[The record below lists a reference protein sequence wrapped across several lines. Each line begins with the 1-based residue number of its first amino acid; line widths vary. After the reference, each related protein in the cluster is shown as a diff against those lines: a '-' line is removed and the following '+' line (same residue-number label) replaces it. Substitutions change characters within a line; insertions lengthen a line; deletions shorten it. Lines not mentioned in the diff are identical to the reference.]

1 MNSNI
6 MKKSKLILIGIAMIF
21 SISILGNESSSGGT
35 QSGLVIK
42 GGLWGLI
49 GAKEKTELEDKY
61 FTDDLLSG
69 FNFGQLNTAWNRANN
84 IYLLNP
90 IGLDYYISGIGP
102 GSLLLGGEFRGIP
115 GLAFTGYNAKYDF
128 ISVNGGGIGL
138 HNADLAFK
146 NLDLNVGYQLAF
158 GQFLVTPKFQFRN
171 FATNLSESALYLGNN
186 SVGFRDTSHNHNT
199 WSGFIGVN
207 LLYKINEASS
217 VYFEFAMDSPILGQ
231 IRSSGDFNK
240 LSVFAGNN
248 FVAGSTTLV
257 KSATQEI
264 RGTVI
269 DLGYQHSFGALGL
282 RVGYR
287 GEELR
292 TTYPSYTDVPVSFVS
307 NNGNN
312 NVSVDIEETI
322 LNSIFYKNS
331 TSTLLQNIYLAV
343 SYKL

>member
-1 MNSNI
+1 MNSKIFKNT
-6 MKKSKLILIGIAMIF
+6 KLILVGLMIIF
-21 SISILGNESSSGGT
+21 SISVYANDNNSSSGT
-35 QSGLVIK
+35 QSGLTLK
-42 GGLWGLI
+42 GGLWGLLA
-49 GAKEKTELEDKY
+49 AKEKIELEDKY

-69 FNFGQLNTAWNRANN
+69 FNFGQLNTAWNRSNN

-102 GSLLLGGEFRGIP
+102 GSLLLGAEMRGIP
-115 GLAFTGYNAKYDF
+115 GLAFTGYNPKYDF
-128 ISVNGGGIGL
+128 VSINGGGIGL

-158 GQFLVTPKFQFRN
+158 GQLLVTPKFQFRN
-171 FATNLSESALYLGNN
+171 FATDLRESGLYLGNN
-186 SVGFRDTSHNHNT
+186 AVGFRETSHNHNT
-199 WSGFIGVN
+199 WAGFIGVN

-248 FVAGSTTLV
+248 FVGGSTTLI
-257 KSATQEI
+257 KNATQEV
-264 RGTVI
+264 RGSVI

-292 TTYPSYTDVPVSFVS
+292 TSYSRYTDVPISFSSV
-307 NNGNN
+307 NN
-312 NVSVDIEETI
+312 NVNIDIEETV

-331 TSTLLQNIYLAV
+331 TSTILQNIYLAV
-343 SYKL
+343 TYKL